1 LRKRCSRKWSL
12 VAFKHNLQLCWIKA
26 IEIFKL
32 CSTPASIISPA
43 PFFAI
48 SLFLV
53 SNEININNF
62 SIFFSGIV
70 VSLFSSFGSNLWN
83 HCNDIKEDTAQG
95 KKTILTQDISIQR
108 IALFTAILFYL
119 TSILIVFYL
128 SIEIKRPIYIYF
140 LIWSLTT
147 WWYSDNIILKKI
159 TGFRLKD
166 HYITE
171 LITYGVAWPM
181 YTLSLWLI
189 FSDLNINGL
198 ILSVAFFFFGISLL
212 LLKDLKDISGDR
224 KAGLK
229 TLGVVFSPS
238 RLIRFSSILMVFYF
252 IIMLNPLTI
261 SVFGKANLILLVP
274 FIYFLKN
281 TYMPMSKKNW
291 KLEIRD
297 IKVIRGIGYSS
308 FASIIFIGLR
318 GFY

>member
-1 LRKRCSRKWSL
+1 M
-12 VAFKHNLQLCWIKA
+12 AFKHTLQLCWRKA
-26 IEIFKL
+26 FEIFKL
-32 CSTPASIISPA
+32 CGTPASIISPI

-53 SNEININNF
+53 SNEININNL
-62 SIFFSGIV
+62 SLLIAGIV
-70 VSLFSSFGSNLWN
+70 ISLFSNFGSNLWN

-95 KKTILTQDISIQR
+95 KKTILTQDISTQR
-108 IALFTAILFYL
+108 IALFIAILLYL
-119 TSILIVFYL
+119 LSILFVFYL
-128 SIEIKRPIYIYF
+128 SMAIKRPIYIYF
-140 LIWSLTT
+140 LIWALTT

-171 LITYGVAWPM
+171 LITYGIAWPM

-189 FSDLNINGL
+189 FSDININGL
-198 ILSVAFFFFGISLL
+198 ILSIAFFFFGMSLL

-238 RLIRFSSILMVFYF
+238 QLIRYSSFLMVFYF
-252 IIMLNPLTI
+252 IMILNPFTL
-261 SVFGKANLILLVP
+261 SVFGKANLIMLVP

-281 TYMPMSKKNW
+281 TYIPMSKKNW